1 MFTRLKT
8 TRAKHRA
15 AERRPG
21 GLRHVVRTRVFVSS
35 AAVLLAVGSA
45 SSASAAIIATD
56 DPTAEE
62 QLAEQIVADAGTADR
77 QWDDVASMDSILP
90 EKAEAAPETAPSAPA
105 EVPVEEEPPAE
116 EAAPEEESSGP
127 SVDISA
133 ECSDY
138 SGNQAIGCTM
148 TLDAGYDMG
157 EFQCLV
163 DLWNR
168 ESGWD
173 ESAYN
178 SGSGAYGIPQSLPG
192 DKMAANGD
200 DWETNPATQIAWG
213 LDYID
218 GRYGSPCAA
227 WSHSESNG
235 WY

>member
-1 MFTRLKT
+1 MKT
-8 TRAKHRA
+8 TRAKHRSD
-15 AERRPG
+15 EPRPR

-62 QLAEQIVADAGTADR
+62 QLAEQIVADAGDADR
-77 QWDDVASMDSILP
+77 QWDDVDTMTSILP
-90 EKAEAAPETAPSAPA
+90 EKAEAAPETAQSDPVEVPA
-105 EVPVEEEPPAE
+105 EEEEP
-116 EAAPEEESSGP
+116 AAEEESSSESSGT

-148 TLDAGYDMG
+148 TLDYGWDMN

-173 ESAYN
+173 ENAYN
-178 SGSGAYGIPQSLPG
+178 SGSGATGIPQALPG
-192 DKMAANGD
+192 SKMASAGD
-200 DWETNPATQIAWG
+200 DWETNPATQIKWG
-213 LDYID
+213 LGYID
-218 GRYGSPCAA
+218 GTYGSPCSA
-227 WSHSESNG
+227 WSHSESVG

>member
-1 MFTRLKT
+1 MFTRMKT
-8 TRAKHRA
+8 TRAKHRSD
-15 AERRPG
+15 EPRPG

-56 DPTAEE
+56 DPTAQE
-62 QLAEQIVADAGTADR
+62 QLAEQIVADAGGTDR
-77 QWDDVASMDSILP
+77 QWDDVDTMTSILP
-90 EKAEAAPETAPSAPA
+90 EKAEADSESAPSDPA
-105 EVPVEEEPPAE
+105 EVPVEEETT
-116 EAAPEEESSGP
+116 EEESSDDSGS

-148 TLDAGYDMG
+148 TLDYGWDMG

-173 ESAYN
+173 ENAYN
-178 SGSGAYGIPQSLPG
+178 SSSGATGIPQALPG
-192 DKMAANGD
+192 DKMASAGD
-200 DWETNPATQIAWG
+200 DWATNPATQIEWG
-213 LDYID
+213 LGYID
-218 GRYGSPCAA
+218 GVYGSPCAA
-227 WSHSESNG
+227 WSHSESVG

>member
-1 MFTRLKT
+1 MFTRMKT
-8 TRAKHRA
+8 TRAKHRSD
-15 AERRPG
+15 ERRPG

-56 DPTAEE
+56 DPTAQE
-62 QLAEQIVADAGTADR
+62 QLAEQIVADAGGADR
-77 QWDDVASMDSILP
+77 QWDDVDTMTSILP
-90 EKAEAAPETAPSAPA
+90 EKAEADSESAQSDPA
-105 EVPVEEEPPAE
+105 EVPVEEETT
-116 EAAPEEESSGP
+116 EEESSDDSGS

-148 TLDAGYDMG
+148 TLDYGWDMG

-173 ESAYN
+173 ENAYN
-178 SGSGAYGIPQSLPG
+178 SSSGATGIPQALPG
-192 DKMAANGD
+192 SKMASAGD
-200 DWETNPATQIAWG
+200 DWATNPATQIEWG
-213 LDYID
+213 LGYID
-218 GRYGSPCAA
+218 GVYGSPCAA
-227 WSHSESNG
+227 WSHSESVG

>member
-1 MFTRLKT
+1 MFTRNK
-8 TRAKHRA
+8 TRAKHRSD
-15 AERRPG
+15 ERRPG
-21 GLRHVVRTRVFVSS
+21 GLRHVVRNRVFVAS
-35 AAVLLAVGSA
+35 AAALFAVGSA
-45 SSASAAIIATD
+45 GTASAAIMATD
-56 DPTAEE
+56 DPTPEE
-62 QLAEQIVADAGTADR
+62 QLAAEIVADAGTADR
-77 QWDDVASMDSILP
+77 QWDDVATMESILP
-90 EKAEAAPETAPSAPA
+90 EKAEAAPETAQSDPA
-105 EVPVEEEPPAE
+105 EVPVEEPAE
-116 EAAPEEESSGP
+116 EEQAEEDTGGSSGP
-127 SVDISA
+127 SVDISS

-148 TLDAGYDMG
+148 TLDAGWDMG
-157 EFQCLV
+157 EFGCLV

-173 ESAYN
+173 ETAYN

-192 DKMAANGD
+192 DKMASHGD

-218 GRYGSPCAA
+218 GRYGSPCGA